1 MEMTDRFEK
10 NNVVLAALDTAA
22 EMDLSKLLP
31 LTELFIKLPK
41 EAPLPTSVATA
52 LHNIKNCVR

>member
-1 MEMTDRFEK
+1 MTDRFAK
-10 NNVVLAALDTAA
+10 SDAILAALDTAA
-22 EMDLSKLLP
+22 ETDLSKLLS
-31 LTELFIKLPK
+31 LTELFIKPPN